1 MTKKDAIPLINKPIA
16 ATRKA
21 FFIAGFA
28 LASWAPLIPLTK
40 ERLQV
45 DNGMMG
51 VILLAFGLGS
61 LVMMPLSGMLAA
73 RFGCRRVFTLALLLV
88 LVTLPALVTLDS
100 IVPLALAL
108 FCFGAGIGA
117 MDVVVNIH
125 AVITEEYAQRPIM
138 SGFHALFSLGGIA
151 GAAVVSA
158 LLSWEVPP
166 LKVVAIVM
174 ALLASIMLFACSG
187 LMDEAERRKT
197 PFFVLPKG
205 AVLLLGLLCCVAY
218 MMEGSMLD
226 WSGILLISQ
235 HSIDLLQAGLGY
247 TLFAITMTSGR
258 LLGDKAVEKLGA
270 KKIFIGSAMLATT
283 GFIVLI
289 VSHTLF
295 ITALAFLLIGLGVAN
310 IAPMLFTASGQQKD
324 MPDALAVAAVS
335 TLGYSGIL
343 VGPALIGFVAH
354 LSSLIGAF
362 VFVSLLSI
370 ILLIVS
376 GRVRLTAQGR

>member
-1 MTKKDAIPLINKPIA
+1 MFVTDKDAISHINKPIA

-21 FFIAGFA
+21 FFIAGFS

-45 DNGMMG
+45 DNGIMG
-51 VILLAFGLGS
+51 IILLAFGLGS
-61 LVMMPLSGMLAA
+61 LLMMPLSGMLAA
-73 RFGCRRVFTLALLLV
+73 RFGCRRIFTLALLLV
-88 LVTLPALVTLDS
+88 LATLPALVTLDT
-100 IVPLALAL
+100 VAPLALAL
-108 FCFGAGIGA
+108 FIFGAGIGA

-125 AVITEEYAQRPIM
+125 AVIVEKYAQKPIM

-151 GAAVVSA
+151 GAAAVSL
-158 LLSWEVPP
+158 LLSWEIQPS
-166 LKVVAIVM
+166 KVVMMVI
-174 ALLASIMLFACSG
+174 ALLGLIMLLAWSG
-187 LMDEAERRKT
+187 LMDEKQRRDT

-205 AVLLLGLLCCVAY
+205 SVLLLGLLCCIAY
-218 MMEGSMLD
+218 VMEGSMLD

-235 HSIDLLQAGLGY
+235 HNVDVRQAGLGY
-247 TLFAITMTSGR
+247 TLFAITMTVGR
-258 LLGDKAVEKLGA
+258 LLGDRVIKTFGA
-270 KKIFIGSAMLATT
+270 KRIFIGSALLATS

-289 VSHTLF
+289 VSNALF

-335 TLGYSGIL
+335 SLGYSGIL
-343 VGPALIGFVAH
+343 MGPAVIGFVAH

-362 VFVSLLSI
+362 IFVTLLSI
-370 ILLIVS
+370 ILLMVS
-376 GRVRLTAQGR
+376 RRVRLTS

>member
-1 MTKKDAIPLINKPIA
+1 MFVTEKNAVSPINKPIA

-21 FFIAGFA
+21 FFIAGFS

-51 VILLAFGLGS
+51 IIMLAFGLGS
-61 LVMMPLSGMLAA
+61 LLMMPLSGMLAA
-73 RFGCRRVFTLALLLV
+73 RFGCRRIFTLALLLV
-88 LVTLPALVTLDS
+88 LATLPALVTLDTV
-100 IVPLALAL
+100 VPLALAL
-108 FCFGAGIGA
+108 FIFGAGIGA
-117 MDVVVNIH
+117 MDVVVSIH
-125 AVITEEYAQRPIM
+125 AVIVEKYAQKPIM

-151 GAAVVSA
+151 GAAAVSL
-158 LLSWEVPP
+158 LLSWGVPP
-166 LKVVAIVM
+166 FKVVMMVI
-174 ALLASIMLFACSG
+174 ALLGSIMLLAWSG
-187 LMDEAERRKT
+187 LMDEKQRRDT

-205 AVLLLGLLCCVAY
+205 SVLLLGLLCCVAY
-218 MMEGSMLD
+218 VMEGSMLD

-235 HSIDLLQAGLGY
+235 HNVDVRQAGLGY
-247 TLFAITMTSGR
+247 TLFAITMTVGR
-258 LLGDKAVEKLGA
+258 LLGDRVIKTFGA
-270 KKIFIGSAMLATT
+270 KRIFIGSALLATS

-289 VSHTLF
+289 VSNALF

-335 TLGYSGIL
+335 SLGYSGIL
-343 VGPALIGFVAH
+343 MGPAVIGFVAH

-362 VFVSLLSI
+362 IFVTLLSI
-370 ILLIVS
+370 ILLMVS
-376 GRVRLTAQGR
+376 RRVRLTS

>member
-1 MTKKDAIPLINKPIA
+1 MFVTDKDAISHINKPIA

-21 FFIAGFA
+21 FFIAGFS

-51 VILLAFGLGS
+51 IILLAFGLGS
-61 LVMMPLSGMLAA
+61 LLMMPLSGMLAA
-73 RFGCRRVFTLALLLV
+73 RFGCRRIFTLALLLV
-88 LVTLPALVTLDS
+88 LATLPALVTLDT
-100 IVPLALAL
+100 VAPLALAL
-108 FCFGAGIGA
+108 FIFGAGIGA

-125 AVITEEYAQRPIM
+125 AVIVEKYVQKPIM

-151 GAAVVSA
+151 GAAAVSL
-158 LLSWEVPP
+158 LLSWEIQPS
-166 LKVVAIVM
+166 KVVMMVI
-174 ALLASIMLFACSG
+174 ALLGLIMLLAWSG
-187 LMDEAERRKT
+187 LMDEKQRRDT

-205 AVLLLGLLCCVAY
+205 SVLLLGLLCCIAY
-218 MMEGSMLD
+218 VMEGSMLD

-235 HSIDLLQAGLGY
+235 HNVDVRQAGLGY
-247 TLFAITMTSGR
+247 TLFAITMTVGR
-258 LLGDKAVEKLGA
+258 LLGDRVIKTFGA
-270 KKIFIGSAMLATT
+270 KRIFIGSALLATS

-289 VSHTLF
+289 VSNALF

-335 TLGYSGIL
+335 SLGYSGIL
-343 VGPALIGFVAH
+343 MGPAVIGFVAH

-362 VFVSLLSI
+362 IFVTLLSI
-370 ILLIVS
+370 ILLMVS
-376 GRVRLTAQGR
+376 RRVRLTS